1 MTKEETKI
9 TLTQEDLDA
18 INKDIE
24 DAKASLNP
32 KKEEKTP
39 TSADDLRDSIKQ
51 EILREL
57 ESKKKQEE
65 EQSRIAREQKEAENA
80 KRQAEEKINALKARI
95 DEMAESKAVVDVR
108 SPFKKEDEN
117 VEAIMNDPEKLAAID
132 AASRDEFFKQRG

>member
-132 AASRDEFFKQRG
+132 AASRDEFFKKRG